1 MKNWLIVSRDKY
13 FDLDK
18 AFDSY
23 WTITWPQVVDALP
36 GDIVYIY
43 EEGACDAIK
52 YKCIVE
58 ETDLSTMDDGTVEF
72 VWDLSFYDE
81 ASTYM
86 RLQLLAELDKSRLSK
101 RQLEA
106 AGVFLHG
113 SSELSYADTD
123 VIEELAG
130 DYSEIGD
137 HAYEATRHDREEE
150 PVHSEESGKGK
161 TPAQDKVKSSG
172 SEKKDSDISD
182 KFSNPLNKLSNP
194 FKKLGTTL
202 NKYGK
207 KRTIGIAS
215 VCIVLLL
222 TIGYFTIH
230 IYEPADCEHPKTC
243 KICGKTQGT
252 KLGHKWDSG
261 KVIDEAD
268 CEHEGKMLYTCKN
281 NSSHTREETIPA
293 KGHNWKAADCEHP
306 ETCTECNATRGSAL
320 GHDWIEATYDAP
332 MTCSRCKTTIGDK
345 KGMVRSIPS
354 HWADKTEDFYPKK
367 GASVYTTPKEFSELQ
382 KCRWIKVEFGLDDKF
397 LDHDW
402 RIALRSNGS
411 WDKWYTITAD
421 EIKAKSTVSS
431 NGITTYTVTLNV
443 NPSTDIDAI
452 VFYPSNIREN
462 EKWSVYIEPIEAQ
475 VD

>member
-86 RLQLLAELDKSRLSK
+86 RLQLLADLDKSRLSK

-172 SEKKDSDISD
+172 SEKKDSDTSD

-261 KVIDEAD
+261 KVIEEAD

-306 ETCTECNATRGSAL
+306 ETCTECHATRGSAL

-332 MTCSRCKTTIGDK
+332 KTCRRCGTTTGDK
-345 KGMVRSIPS
+345 KGMVYNVSGRWTDDFVTFGIWDCPVYELNSPLKKVIKVKIKVRFDKLVADEYYIQFKTGGKWSYHWTLEAHEGQLEYEATYSMNDYKSIEALAIEPRTDNYQDGTVWISIP
-354 HWADKTEDFYPKK
+354 
-367 GASVYTTPKEFSELQ
+367 
-382 KCRWIKVEFGLDDKF
+382 
-397 LDHDW
+397 
-402 RIALRSNGS
+402 
-411 WDKWYTITAD
+411 
-421 EIKAKSTVSS
+421 
-431 NGITTYTVTLNV
+431 
-443 NPSTDIDAI
+443 
-452 VFYPSNIREN
+452 
-462 EKWSVYIEPIEAQ
+462 EAQ
-475 VD
+475 VAE